1 MGKKYFFTPFKE
13 KYQRLD
19 LLEVLV
25 ISILTTESILMVVY
39 SSVNVAG
46 TEFIALN
53 GTLPQC
59 LNESEP
65 HVVGSNTS
73 VTIMRPAVIQ
83 KEG

>member
-1 MGKKYFFTPFKE
+1 
-13 KYQRLD
+13 
-19 LLEVLV
+19 
-25 ISILTTESILMVVY
+25 MVVY